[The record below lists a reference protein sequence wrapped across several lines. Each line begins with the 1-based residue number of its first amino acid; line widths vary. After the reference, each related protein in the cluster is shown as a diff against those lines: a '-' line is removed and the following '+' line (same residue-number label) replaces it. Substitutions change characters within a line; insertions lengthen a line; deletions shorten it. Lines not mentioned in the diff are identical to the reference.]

1 MKVKDFFETE
11 DEFTKEDFETL
22 LYILDITKDSLCNT
36 IKDLIDSISDCDCE
50 DLKTI
55 DIEYN
60 KLVNMRRIC
69 TKFYWLIDRNLTI
82 KEWGKYLKWN
92 VKEILFLKH

>member
-1 MKVKDFFETE
+1 MKVIDFFVTE

-22 LYILDITKDSLCNT
+22 LYILDITKASLCNT

-82 KEWGKYLKWN
+82 KEWGKYLK
-92 VKEILFLKH
+92 

>member
-22 LYILDITKDSLCNT
+22 LNILDIAKDSLCNT
-36 IKDLIDSISDCDCE
+36 MKDLIDSIIDCDCE

-82 KEWGKYLKWN
+82 KEWGKYLK
-92 VKEILFLKH
+92 

>member
-22 LYILDITKDSLCNT
+22 LYILDITKDSFCNM
-36 IKDLIDSISDCDCE
+36 IKDLIDSISDCE

-55 DIEYN
+55 DIGYN
-60 KLVNMRRIC
+60 KLVNLRNVC
-69 TKFYWLIDRNLTI
+69 SKFYWLIDKNLTI
-82 KEWGKYLKWN
+82 KEWGKYLK
-92 VKEILFLKH
+92 

>member
-22 LYILDITKDSLCNT
+22 LYILDITNDSLCNT

-82 KEWGKYLKWN
+82 KEWGKYLK
-92 VKEILFLKH
+92 